1 MKQKQTAGVLSQ
13 REAAPGIFDMWIETS
28 LAAEAVPGQ
37 FICVYPRDRSTLL
50 PRPISVCETDGQK
63 GRLRVVYRVAGA
75 GTREFSGYGHGA

>member
-37 FICVYPRDRSTLL
+37 FI
-50 PRPISVCETDGQK
+50 
-63 GRLRVVYRVAGA
+63 
-75 GTREFSGYGHGA
+75 